1 MFSIGLLS
9 ELYRKRKSSEIK
21 RRSVKMIQ
29 SKIQGGKWEKIIEYS
44 MNIMWE
50 NVKQSNVC
58 IVGLAEGN
66 KSENEVEKYLKR
78 H

>member
-1 MFSIGLLS
+1 
-9 ELYRKRKSSEIK
+9 
-21 RRSVKMIQ
+21 
-29 SKIQGGKWEKIIEYS
+29 

-78 H
+78 Y